1 MQRSGPPAVVEE
13 SGQESQEVGRWK
25 KEAEE
30 HKNAAK
36 QLAKAAKD
44 AKQEASESKRQ
55 LEEERNRA
63 QWCLSQSQEEACAV
77 IDRLQQQVHH
87 LMHQVNS
94 TMNNQHNASM
104 NTDMSSIL
112 EEMNDLKQQN
122 DAFLMQLQ
130 SKDKEVNEIHRHAE
144 ESMQREREK
153 NQAQVKALQD
163 ALNHERTRRQEVQK
177 VADQN
182 GGDVLDAQDVL
193 LQAID
198 NRDLRIAD
206 LERQVAHAKI
216 LGGVPKLEE
225 ELNATRNGL
234 HIKNVEM
241 EKLMGEMHSLYEEC
255 ERLRAMLPTA
265 GSSGGGGLQNGGLD
279 RIRDEN
285 MQELLKLQDD
295 LVLELDLMRRD
306 MQAQA
311 VHNKALQEENIRLAD
326 ELSVGGQRATVV
338 ARSAAPEL
346 LPSAPSRAA
355 EKAQEHIAQ
364 MQTELV
370 QAHQKA
376 DTLEAELKGVEAEL
390 KGVPF
395 NIFEHV
401 SVAVPLHTR

>member
-1 MQRSGPPAVVEE
+1 
-13 SGQESQEVGRWK
+13 
-25 KEAEE
+25 
-30 HKNAAK
+30 
-36 QLAKAAKD
+36 
-44 AKQEASESKRQ
+44 
-55 LEEERNRA
+55 
-63 QWCLSQSQEEACAV
+63 
-77 IDRLQQQVHH
+77 
-87 LMHQVNS
+87 
-94 TMNNQHNASM
+94 
-104 NTDMSSIL
+104 
-112 EEMNDLKQQN
+112 
-122 DAFLMQLQ
+122 
-130 SKDKEVNEIHRHAE
+130 
-144 ESMQREREK
+144 MQRERGK

-225 ELNATRNGL
+225 ELNATRNRL

-241 EKLMGEMHSLYEEC
+241 EKLMGEMQSLYEEC

-265 GSSGGGGLQNGGLD
+265 GSSGGGGLD

-311 VHNKALQEENIRLAD
+311 VQNKALQEENMRLAD
-326 ELSVGGQRATVV
+326 ELSGGGQRATVV

-346 LPSAPSRAA
+346 LPSAPSRSA

-370 QAHQKA
+370 QAHQRA
-376 DTLEAELKGVEAEL
+376 DALEGELKGVEAEL
-390 KGVPF
+390 KGVSF
-395 NIFEHV
+395 QYF
-401 SVAVPLHTR
+401 